1 MPKVPSA
8 QCKTQSQR
16 GPEVLIQVQKT
27 RLRAPP
33 PFLYLPRNPLPQNTP
48 LSPLAPAS
56 PLGPSAPGS
65 PGQPRRMV
73 SLLEPSRSRT
83 FTSAEQHKHQLVY
96 LGPPALRATQPRQT
110 WVDGCSQ
117 NPQPSLQRWGRS
129 QIPLM
134 ETKSILVLGN
144 WTGERGIQDT
154 ALLRG

>member
-16 GPEVLIQVQKT
+16 GPEVVVQVQKT

-33 PFLYLPRNPLPQNTP
+33 PFLYLPRNPLFQNTP

-56 PLGPSAPGS
+56 PLGPRAPGN

-96 LGPPALRATQPRQT
+96 LGPPALRATASSATSDMGRWLQPESPASSAEMGQKSDSF
-110 WVDGCSQ
+110 DG
-117 NPQPSLQRWGRS
+117 
-129 QIPLM
+129 
-134 ETKSILVLGN
+134 ILVLGS
-144 WTGERGIQDT
+144 WAGERGTQDT
-154 ALLRG
+154 ALSRG